1 MENKEIKHSVDMA
14 KKEWDEEPMK
24 DYYNNL
30 IAGYPSRLRI
40 KKILKELGNIRGKI
54 VLDVGCEAGHV
65 SRQIIEKK
73 GPKELYGIDI
83 IQEALN
89 EFREILKKKNYKT
102 KVILKRAFL
111 QKIPFEKDKF
121 DAVICTE
128 VIEHAPQLKKGFSEM
143 ARVLKKEGKLI
154 ITFPNEKLRKIV
166 YPFVK
171 MLGVN
176 TDIEK
181 DVTLYDHNP
190 RDILRMLKEHFFI
203 RKFYRFPFY
212 FPMTHLIVCEKR

>member
-1 MENKEIKHSVDMA
+1 MEKEIEHSVNMA

-24 DYYNNL
+24 DYYDNL

-40 KKILKELGNIRGKI
+40 RKILKEIGNVRGKI

-73 GPKELYGIDI
+73 FPKEIYGIDI
-83 IQEALN
+83 IQEALD
-89 EFREILKKKNYKT
+89 EFKEILKKKNYKT

-111 QKIPFEKDKF
+111 QKIPFGKEKF
-121 DAVICTE
+121 DALVCSE

-143 ARVLKKEGKLI
+143 SRVLKKRGRAI
-154 ITFPNEKLRKIV
+154 ITFPNERLRRMV

-176 TDIEK
+176 TDIE
-181 DVTLYDHNP
+181 
-190 RDILRMLKEHFFI
+190 
-203 RKFYRFPFY
+203 
-212 FPMTHLIVCEKR
+212 